1 MSQIF
6 TARRVLPVGLALAA
20 VLAMGVTP
28 SVAQDTVTNTSG
40 TQSEATLPPPTPPQP
55 VQASNAANRTQE
67 FMQPTQPGAAQAID
81 ASRNTAQSLDQQNL
95 GQVPVPPQP
104 PSGQNFDRPA
114 NQMAQLGVFMHPSE
128 GPGLRISSVTPGS
141 AAQAAGVRAGDFLL
155 AINGQAVEIPN
166 QATQMIRQQRP
177 GDVVELRIWR
187 DGVEHTLTATLQEFR
202 PVEMQASGFE
212 NSPVYYEGNVGG
224 FYVPGRVYGRRYYSY
239 YPGSYGGPYSGY
251 YGWDYPS
258 RYYGTPNFGYYRS
271 PWGEGVRVGG
281 FQFGWR

>member
-1 MSQIF
+1 
-6 TARRVLPVGLALAA
+6 
-20 VLAMGVTP
+20 
-28 SVAQDTVTNTSG
+28 
-40 TQSEATLPPPTPPQP
+40 
-55 VQASNAANRTQE
+55 
-67 FMQPTQPGAAQAID
+67 
-81 ASRNTAQSLDQQNL
+81 
-95 GQVPVPPQP
+95 
-104 PSGQNFDRPA
+104 
-114 NQMAQLGVFMHPSE
+114 MAQLGVFMHPSE

-202 PVEMQASGFE
+202 PVEMQAGGFE